1 MVTVNTMGNKIGKE
15 QYSKLQEMMKAHP
28 TLVSLCGIADDA
40 TEANLSGLGMDAD
53 DAVVLA
59 DELPAKRALASVNIL
74 KNKISAK
81 QAQALVDI
89 MRSKDSLVTLC
100 GLTGT
105 ETELDF
111 SNQKLGA
118 GDAVLIANDIRDNGA
133 LASLDLSQNGISESE
148 SSRMNA
154 FCEAKSISLKV

>member
-1 MVTVNTMGNKIGKE
+1 M
-15 QYSKLQEMMKAHP
+15 
-28 TLVSLCGIADDA
+28 
-40 TEANLSGLGMDAD
+40 
-53 DAVVLA
+53 
-59 DELPAKRALASVNIL
+59 NIL
-74 KNKISAK
+74 KNKIPAK
-81 QAQALVDI
+81 QARALVAI

-133 LASLDLSQNGISESE
+133 PLTSLDLASNHLFAEG
-148 SSRMNA
+148 
-154 FCEAKSISLKV
+154 AKHIAEVVKGHVSALRLD

>member
-1 MVTVNTMGNKIGKE
+1 M
-15 QYSKLQEMMKAHP
+15 
-28 TLVSLCGIADDA
+28 
-40 TEANLSGLGMDAD
+40 
-53 DAVVLA
+53 
-59 DELPAKRALASVNIL
+59 NIL
-74 KNKISAK
+74 KNKIPAK
-81 QAQALVDI
+81 QAQALVAI

-111 SNQKLGA
+111 SNQELDA

-148 SSRMNA
+148 SSRINA